1 MRSEL
6 ARAARFHDQV
16 CVVIADLDDF
26 KRVNDTHGHAVG
38 DEVLK
43 EFARALRSTVR
54 ESDVAG
60 RWGGEEFVLVLTGTD
75 TEGGAR
81 LAERARA
88 AIESRSIQAPN
99 GEQVSVTASFG
110 VAASSGAGG
119 IEELLALADSALY
132 QAKDAGKN
140 RVVVAS
146 GSAAP
151 KIV

>member
-1 MRSEL
+1 M
-6 ARAARFHDQV
+6 
-16 CVVIADLDDF
+16 
-26 KRVNDTHGHAVG
+26 
-38 DEVLK
+38 
-43 EFARALRSTVR
+43 R

-110 VAASSGAGG
+110 VAASSGAGDV
-119 IEELLALADSALY
+119 EELLASADSALY

-140 RVVVAS
+140 RVVVAA